1 MLERLLEEVS
11 FKASRQSGQT
21 VVVDAAFVDDRL
33 GEVAADEDLSRY
45 VL

>member
-1 MLERLLEEVS
+1 MEKL
-11 FKASRQSGQT
+11 A
-21 VVVDAAFVDDRL
+21 VDARYVDEKL